1 MENERDVA
9 DATLE
14 GHGVRVC
21 MSYGGTEL
29 YTLVHAHNYSYNST
43 ILLVRVKKS
52 LLLDTTELGGEQFE
66 NPHSKILLRTTVRTS
81 K

>member
-29 YTLVHAHNYSYNST
+29 YST
-43 ILLVRVKKS
+43 SIQG
-52 LLLDTTELGGEQFE
+52 TWPGGVLNEQ
-66 NPHSKILLRTTVRTS
+66 
-81 K
+81 